1 MKSIYT
7 PAYRA
12 LLDWLRESRKARHLS
27 MRDVGQR
34 MGMPHSWIGKVETG
48 ERRLDVTEYVR
59 LCQALGVKSTHGIAI
74 VEDVLSRSAY
84 PRTADD
90 PLPKAADHR
99 TVYSRARRTRS

>member
-1 MKSIYT
+1 MKSIHT

-34 MGMPHSWIGKVETG
+34 MGMPHSWIGKAETG

-59 LCQALGVKSTHGIAI
+59 LCQALGVRSSHGIAI
-74 VEDVLSRSAY
+74 VEDALSRSVY
-84 PRTADD
+84 PHAAED
-90 PLPKAADHR
+90 PLPKAADPR
-99 TVYSRARRTRS
+99 PLYSRSRRPRS